1 MDRKTARKNIRF
13 GVAAFVGLFALLA
26 ATFVW
31 ATVYLQV
38 IK

>member
-13 GVAAFVGLFALLA
+13 GLSLFIMLFALLA

>member
-13 GVAAFVGLFALLA
+13 GVAAFTALFALLA

-31 ATVYLQV
+31 ATVYLGV